1 MKQLPQGVSGQQR
14 QVGPVAAL
22 GQMNFAHTILA
33 GLKIRDLHVR
43 SCAVLSQKQQPLHM
57 PTVTAQASSV
67 RVGLCSWGSLC
78 SSTAYEQKCHAL
90 PPEPQAAIGATS
102 RHYARPETADA
113 LFSGVTSAKP
123 WHSNSHNSHGQRT
136 CACCSLHHHA
146 TVFKLQSHHMQ
157 LSSRQQTRRERHA
170 VQPCVADQLTSTW

>member
-1 MKQLPQGVSGQQR
+1 MKQSPQGVSGQQR

-22 GQMNFAHTILA
+22 GQMIFAHTILA
-33 GLKIRDLHVR
+33 GLKIKDLHVR
-43 SCAVLSQKQQPLHM
+43 SCAVLLQQPLHM

-67 RVGLCSWGSLC
+67 RVGSCSWGSLC

-102 RHYARPETADA
+102 RHYARPGTADA

-123 WHSNSHNSHGQRT
+123 WHSNTHNSHGQRT
-136 CACCSLHHHA
+136 CAVSII
-146 TVFKLQSHHMQ
+146 MQ
-157 LSSRQQTRRERHA
+157 LSSSCSHITSRSHPGSRPGRERHA
-170 VQPCVADQLTSTW
+170 VQPYMADQLTSTW